1 VTGPVEMMRQG
12 RVMDPEPHPDVEAIK
27 PEVGLYCPG

>member
-12 RVMDPEPHPDVEAIK
+12 RVMDPEPHPDVEANQA
-27 PEVGLYCPG
+27 